1 MWEQINGLLSASV
14 LLLDSSLIIFIYNAY
29 LKTKQKTLLLLAVGL
44 FILIIGSTI
53 PGLLF
58 VLTFGKIPHL
68 LTQTISLSI
77 QVPGILIMIYAALK
91 G

>member
-14 LLLDSSLIIFIYNAY
+14 LMLGGALIIFIYNAY
-29 LKTKQKTLLLLAVGL
+29 LKTEQKTLLLLAVGL
-44 FILIIGSTI
+44 FILILGSTV

-58 VLTFGKIPHL
+58 LLAFGKISHV
-68 LTQTISLSI
+68 LTQTISLCI
-77 QVPGILIMIYAALK
+77 QVPGIIIMIYAALK

>member
-14 LLLDSSLIIFIYNAY
+14 LMLGGALIIFIYNAY
-29 LKTKQKTLLLLAVGL
+29 RETKQKTLLLLAVGL
-44 FILIIGSTI
+44 FILILGSTV

-58 VLTFGKIPHL
+58 ILAGGKIPHL
-68 LTQTISLSI
+68 LSQTISLCI
-77 QVPGILIMIYAALK
+77 QIPGILIMIYAALK

>member
-14 LLLDSSLIIFIYNAY
+14 LLLGGALIIFIYNAY
-29 LKTKQKTLLLLAVGL
+29 LKTKQRTLLLLSVGL
-44 FILIIGSTI
+44 FILILGSTI

-58 VLTFGKIPHL
+58 ILAFGRLSHL
-68 LTQTISLSI
+68 LTQTISLCI
-77 QVPGILIMIYAALK
+77 QAPGIVIMIYAALK